1 MPQRPAVVVRPSP
14 SKLPA
19 IILSPNQRALALCLL
34 GLAAL
39 LMPFRL
45 FAQEALP
52 PAGEGQ
58 RYVADIELQ
67 TSEQLLTLLER
78 SEQLLLAGV
87 PLPEE
92 GVHVTFVLHGPVLT
106 TLLRDN
112 YLDNKRLV
120 DLAAS
125 LSALDVIEVKACNT
139 WMSLEGLDPAGLQ
152 PFVDVVTYGPGL
164 VDQLVREG
172 DYSYF

>member
-1 MPQRPAVVVRPSP
+1 MPQRPVVVVRPSLF
-14 SKLPA
+14 SLPA
-19 IILSPNQRALALCLL
+19 IFLSPQRRNVSLCLL
-34 GLAAL
+34 VLAAL
-39 LMPFRL
+39 LFPPRL
-45 FAQEALP
+45 FAQDALP
-52 PAGEGQ
+52 PADEGE

-67 TSEQLLTLLER
+67 TSEQLLALLER

-139 WMSLEGLDPAGLQ
+139 WMRLEGLDATGLQ

-164 VDQLVREG
+164 VDQLVSEG